1 MIEVRHLTKRYGS
14 VLAVDDISFT
24 VEDGVVCGLL
34 GPNGAGKSTTMNI
47 MCGCLSAT
55 SGEVR
60 HDGME
65 IFSDAKAAKST
76 IGYLPEQPPLYQ
88 EMTAWEYLLFV
99 GMAKG
104 LSRRE
109 AEDAAVACGATC
121 GLETVSDRLIR
132 NLSKGYKQRVGIA
145 QALMG
150 NPKTIVLDE
159 PTVGLDPIQL
169 REIRSLI
176 KRLGRTHTVVVSSH
190 ILSEIRALCDTV
202 IIISRGNVVANGAP
216 DTLEEQLAGSRTT
229 TLIVRAK
236 ERDVRRALK
245 SVDGVGAV
253 EIAAAEGG
261 TVRAAVTAR
270 GTADIR
276 EALFRAC
283 CEEDLPL
290 LEMATKRATLEDV
303 FVELAGVG
311 DGRDGQNADV
321 AASVD
326 AREGR

>member
-1 MIEVRHLTKRYGS
+1 MIEVSHLAKRYEN

-24 VEDGVVCGLL
+24 VDDGVVCGLL

-60 HDGME
+60 YDGME
-65 IFSDAKAAKST
+65 IFADAKAAKST

-99 GMAKG
+99 GMARG
-104 LSRRE
+104 MSRRQ
-109 AEDAAVACGATC
+109 AEDAAVTCGVTC
-121 GLETVSDRLIR
+121 GLEEVSDRLIK

-169 REIRSLI
+169 REIRGLI
-176 KRLGRTHTVVVSSH
+176 KRLGRAHTVIVSSH

-202 IIISRGNVVANGAP
+202 IIISHGKVVANGTP

-229 TLIVRAK
+229 TLVIRAN
-236 ERDVRRALK
+236 ESDVRRALK
-245 SVDGVGAV
+245 SVKGIGGVD
-253 EIAAAEGG
+253 IAKEEGG
-261 TVRAAVTAR
+261 TVRATVTAK
-270 GTADIR
+270 GAADVR
-276 EALFRAC
+276 EALFCAC
-283 CEEDLPL
+283 CQHDLPL

-303 FVELAGVG
+303 FVELAG
-311 DGRDGQNADV
+311 DDEARS
-321 AASVD
+321 ASVT
-326 AREGR
+326 AAQKGE